1 MAPKK
6 RKKSSE
12 HPNDDSKRARAE
24 SPAAEPRSTVGSL
37 QGPHESAIE
46 KLQTKYNV
54 LAISVISS
62 SKIRKR
68 VGAITDHLVTT
79 ASKEA
84 ETPTTRQSN
93 VVLLYARPAEVCK
106 LITVTEQSKRLLKGE
121 GKAVYQYNEL
131 FQLPPPPQKPETVEE
146 TVLVDR
152 DDRDSS
158 SSDDGFEPLESRLE
172 KAVQTSQPTRTS
184 RSLRVFLSCTPV
196 PELKANPGVTVQATE
211 NTLATSATGDGGEG
225 SGDTR
230 NLD

>member
-24 SPAAEPRSTVGSL
+24 SPTTEPRSAVGSL
-37 QGPHESAIE
+37 QAPHESAIE

-54 LAISVISS
+54 LPISVISS

-68 VGAITDHLVTT
+68 VGAITDHLVTG

-84 ETPTTRQSN
+84 ETETTRQCN

-106 LITVTEQSKRLLKGE
+106 LITVVEQSKRLLKGE

-131 FQLPPPPQKPETVEE
+131 FQLPPPPQKSETVEE
-146 TVLVDR
+146 TVLVDK
-152 DDRDSS
+152 DDQESS
-158 SSDDGFEPLESRLE
+158 EDDGFEPLESRLE
-172 KAVQTSQPTRTS
+172 KAAQPSQPKHTP

-196 PELKANPGVTVQATE
+196 PELKADPGVTVQATE
-211 NTLATSATGDGGEG
+211 NTPATSAA
-225 SGDTR
+225 
-230 NLD
+230 